1 MGYSA
6 PEGRQ
11 GAEAGRGRSVSN
23 EENVG
28 AGTVV
33 WRDLTVKNAAEV
45 KEFYTR
51 VTGWKADPVS
61 MGDYDDYSM
70 LTEGGDCV
78 AGVCHAQGGN
88 AGMPAQWLIYIKV
101 ADLDRSIIE
110 CTALGGKV
118 IHGPRSMGDSRFCV
132 IEDPA
137 GAVAGLIE

>member
-1 MGYSA
+1 MS
-6 PEGRQ
+6 ES
-11 GAEAGRGRSVSN
+11 EK
-23 EENVG
+23 VG

-33 WRDLTVKNAAEV
+33 WRDLTIGNAKEV
-45 KEFYTR
+45 QEFYTR

-61 MGDYDDYSM
+61 MGEYNDYSM
-70 LTEGGDCV
+70 LAESGDCV
-78 AGVCHAQGGN
+78 AGVCHAQGVN

-101 ADLDRSIIE
+101 ADLDQSIAE

-137 GAVAGLIE
+137 GAVAGLIQ